1 MSSNAIKN
9 KLFSKAFWKSR
20 NGQLTFCVAGG
31 AFSILFLLI
40 QFGAFSSGL
49 LPNAAAEERLEK
61 ELKKLQQTQKELES
75 DLAAQEEVRKQAA
88 AKFNG
93 AWKNSVH
100 GVPEV
105 ELRSMLENTARDM
118 DLRYNQLSMVKKV
131 SFNQDLTLLE
141 IDVDLT
147 VDIDSLVKFLMAVH
161 ALKPELYWKRF
172 DCRMIQYYGMPA
184 IRFVGT
190 LRCVNDLRPEKAS
203 GKPGET
209 STEPGGRK

>member
-40 QFGAFSSGL
+40 QFGAFSGGL

-75 DLAAQEEVRKQAA
+75 DLAVQEEVRKQAA

-105 ELRSMLENTARDM
+105 ELRSMLEIPPAIWICGTT
-118 DLRYNQLSMVKKV
+118 SSVWSKKSV
-131 SFNQDLTLLE
+131 SIRTLLC
-141 IDVDLT
+141 L
-147 VDIDSLVKFLMAVH
+147 KLM
-161 ALKPELYWKRF
+161 W
-172 DCRMIQYYGMPA
+172 I
-184 IRFVGT
+184 
-190 LRCVNDLRPEKAS
+190 
-203 GKPGET
+203 
-209 STEPGGRK
+209 